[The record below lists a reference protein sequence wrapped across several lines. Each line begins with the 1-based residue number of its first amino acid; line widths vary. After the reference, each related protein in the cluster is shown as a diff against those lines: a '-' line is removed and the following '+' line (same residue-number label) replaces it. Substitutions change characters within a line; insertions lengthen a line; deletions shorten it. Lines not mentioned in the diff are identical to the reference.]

1 MKRTVIWLALACAA
15 ILAVLALS
23 RGVRFTSEPV
33 KAPEQAPAAEEA
45 AQSAA
50 ARAPEPVVT
59 APPAVTPEELQVQED
74 AAAVGLTTV
83 EPAEPAPAQPAPKET
98 PKDQPPT

>member
-23 RGVRFTSEPV
+23 RGVRFTSEPAKV
-33 KAPEQAPAAEEA
+33 PEKAPAAEDA
-45 AQSAA
+45 AQPTVTK
-50 ARAPEPVVT
+50 APEPVVA
-59 APPAVTPEELQVQED
+59 APPALTPEELQVQED

-83 EPAEPAPAQPAPKET
+83 EPALPPPPAPKEA
-98 PKDQPPT
+98 PKDRPPT